1 MQIDASLPKDQRIL
15 LAAEKVFSTYGFEK
29 STLDE
34 IIKIADV
41 GKGTVYKYFGS
52 KEQLFYKLVN
62 DKNKPFVEKL
72 KQAIASG
79 DNIESRLLA
88 YFTEM
93 IGFYRANCT
102 LWQIICFEMLGASN
116 GCRVENLGHK
126 RVVLPLYNTE
136 PTEEIKEQ
144 VLRYHMILEDE
155 FILLY
160 NLIKEGMASGVLKKG
175 DPEIPT
181 YHLFFG
187 IAMSVFHFSDR
198 KTISDA
204 EAAAISV
211 DRFLHGIL
219 IK

>member
-1 MQIDASLPKDQRIL
+1 MQIDATLPKDQRIL
-15 LAAEKVFSTYGFEK
+15 IAAEKVFSTYGFEK
-29 STLDE
+29 ATLDE

-41 GKGTVYKYFGS
+41 GKGTVYKYFGN

-62 DKNKPFVEKL
+62 DKNQPFVEKL
-72 KQAIASG
+72 QQAIATNSTV
-79 DNIESRLLA
+79 ESKLLA

-93 IGFYRANCT
+93 IHFYRKNCN

-116 GCRVENLGHK
+116 GCRVESLGDK
-126 RVVLPLYNTE
+126 RVVVPLYNNTK
-136 PTEEIKEQ
+136 PSEEIKEQ
-144 VLRYHMILEDE
+144 VMRYHLILEDE

-160 NLIKEGMASGVLKKG
+160 NLLKEGMASGILKQG

-187 IAMSVFHFSDR
+187 IAMSAFHFNDR
-198 KTISDA
+198 NTSDA

-211 DRFLHGIL
+211 DRFLNGIL
-219 IK
+219 NK